1 MTVSETEVGPI
12 LVPIINL
19 MACSPYRGALRVYS
33 KTSSRKPELGTRQE
47 PTHLLL
53 FTV

>member
-12 LVPIINL
+12 LVPSISL
-19 MACSPYRGALRVYS
+19 MACSPHQGALRVYS
-33 KTSSRKPELGTRQE
+33 KTSSRKPEFGTRQE
-47 PTHLLL
+47 PTRLLL